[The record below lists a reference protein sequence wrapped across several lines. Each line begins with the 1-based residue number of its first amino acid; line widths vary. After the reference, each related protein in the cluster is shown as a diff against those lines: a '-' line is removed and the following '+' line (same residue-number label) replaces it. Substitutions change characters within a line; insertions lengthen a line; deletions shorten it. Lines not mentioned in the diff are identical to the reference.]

1 MELGGIMKTP
11 LIVKIDF
18 EVPFLNLS
26 VGVIYYEISSR
37 SEEIKI
43 LQELGSILK
52 NALKEY
58 RKDPYAIG
66 PISSPMQA
74 VRKSLILHIIDHNGY
89 VRDEILC
96 GEDERYLEFLKEK
109 YGFEG
114 NKNDIY
120 HAYGILTTRGDLIGD
135 QMIEAN
141 KINYIVIK
149 EDDSIEFYVN
159 QSFTEEELDV
169 YYQTL
174 SENEV

>member
-18 EVPFLNLS
+18 EVSFLNLG
-26 VGVIYYEISSR
+26 VGTIYYEISSR

-43 LQELGSILK
+43 LQELGSVLK

-66 PISSPMQA
+66 PMPSPMQA
-74 VRKSLILHIIDHNGY
+74 VRKSLISHIVDHSGY
-89 VRDEILC
+89 VKDETLC
-96 GEDERYLEFLKEK
+96 GEDKRYLEFLKEE

-114 NKNDIY
+114 NKNDID
-120 HAYGILTTRGDLIGD
+120 HAYGILTMRGDLIGD

-169 YYQTL
+169 YYQSL
-174 SENEV
+174 LESEA